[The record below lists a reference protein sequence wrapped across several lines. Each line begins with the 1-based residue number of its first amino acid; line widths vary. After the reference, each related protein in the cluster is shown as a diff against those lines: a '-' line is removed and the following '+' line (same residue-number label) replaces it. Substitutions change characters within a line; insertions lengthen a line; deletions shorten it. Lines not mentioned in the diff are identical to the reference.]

1 MHGFQ
6 GAQEGASTSDPLS
19 VIGVCISLPPPP
31 PPRPQSFL
39 FLLSKYG
46 LFMSVFF
53 FGKYGHVSGRHFLL
67 RE

>member
-31 PPRPQSFL
+31 HP
-39 FLLSKYG
+39 G
-46 LFMSVFF
+46 LKVSCSCSVNMDSSCQFF
-53 FGKYGHVSGRHFLL
+53 SLVSMAMFQ
-67 RE
+67 EDIFF

>member
-31 PPRPQSFL
+31 PP
-39 FLLSKYG
+39 G
-46 LFMSVFF
+46 LKVSCSCSVNMDSSCQFF
-53 FGKYGHVSGRHFLL
+53 SLVSMAMFQ
-67 RE
+67 EDIFF